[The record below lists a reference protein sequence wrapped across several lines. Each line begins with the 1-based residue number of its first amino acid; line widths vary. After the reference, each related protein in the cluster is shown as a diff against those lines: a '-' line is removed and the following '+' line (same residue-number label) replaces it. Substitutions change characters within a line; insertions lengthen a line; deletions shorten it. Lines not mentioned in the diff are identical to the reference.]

1 MKMKT
6 LIGAAVAAMIA
17 APAMA
22 EMPIYPYGGA
32 NNCPNGLS
40 PIVMGGVICCG
51 TPNQSQSYASMMAHP
66 VKKKKRVYR
75 AKRVVRHVYKDT
87 CVEGAKGCY

>member
-1 MKMKT
+1 MKLKT

-22 EMPIYPYGGA
+22 DMPTYPYGGA
-32 NNCPNGLS
+32 NNCPTGLS

-51 TPNQSQSYASMMAHP
+51 TPNQSQSYASMMTSP
-66 VKKKKRVYR
+66 VKKKTRIRRVKR
-75 AKRVVRHVYKDT
+75 VRHVYKDT
-87 CVEGAKGCY
+87 CQEGAKGCY

>member
-1 MKMKT
+1 MKLNT

-17 APAMA
+17 LPAFAEAPT
-22 EMPIYPYGGA
+22 YPYGGT

-51 TPNQSQSYASMMAHP
+51 TPNQSQSYASMMSHP
-66 VKKKKRVYR
+66 VKKRVVRKKR
-75 AKRVVRHVYKDT
+75 VRHVYKDT
-87 CVEGAKGCY
+87 CLEGSKGCY

>member
-1 MKMKT
+1 MKLKT
-6 LIGAAVAAMIA
+6 LIGAAVAGMIA
-17 APAMA
+17 LPAFAEAPT
-22 EMPIYPYGGA
+22 YPYGGA

-66 VKKKKRVYR
+66 VKKKRVR
-75 AKRVVRHVYKDT
+75 AKRVVRRVYKDT
-87 CVEGAKGCY
+87 CTEGMKGCY